1 MRKWN
6 NNIWKF
12 QETVK
17 VSFYILKQFNNL
29 TNYDTIKRKI
39 IKIKGK
45 NMRLILAEKPS
56 VGKDLGRVL
65 NCNKSGSGFVEGKKH
80 IVTWALGHLVTLAD
94 PESYNSK
101 YARWELEDLPIIP
114 KSMKTEVIKQTRK
127 QFSLVKE
134 LMLRND
140 VKEIVIATDAGREGE
155 LVARW
160 IIEKAGVKK
169 PLKRL
174 WISSVTDKAIKDG
187 FNNLKDGR
195 LYEALYASALARA
208 EADWIVGINAT
219 RALTTKY
226 KAQLSCGRVQTPTL
240 AMIKALE
247 DEIRD
252 FKPVY
257 YYGVEVTAE
266 NFKFIWHDKNDN
278 RIFDEVKC
286 DYIIESIKG
295 KKLEIVNISRKKALK
310 YAPLLYDLTELQRD
324 ANNIYGFSA
333 KETLSI
339 MQALYE
345 RHKVLTY
352 PRTDSRYL
360 TEDIVETLK
369 DRVRAVSV
377 GPYSKIGYKIS
388 SNPIKPNK
396 NFVNNLKVSDHHAII
411 PTEQR
416 IILTELSDR
425 ERKIFDLVVKRFFAV
440 LSEPFEYEKITLAAK
455 INNEDFTSS
464 GRITLKAGWKE
475 VYGSYEDEEILVE
488 HSKEELN
495 KLKKGSLN
503 VRTVKKIRGETKS
516 PARFT
521 EATLLSAMENPVKYM
536 KNADKELKKTIGET
550 GGLGTVATR
559 ADIIDKLFN
568 SYVIEK
574 KDKYIY
580 TTSKGRQLLELAPTD
595 LKSPVLTA
603 KWEQKLNDISKGNLE
618 KNKFID
624 DMINYTRLIIKEIKN
639 SDKKFLHDNETRE
652 KCPNCQE
659 YLLEVKGKKGTMLI
673 CKNRECGYKR
683 GISQITNARCPNCHK
698 KLELK
703 GEGEGKI
710 FVCKCGYREKLSAF
724 NKRKENEKASISN
737 REAAKYLAKL
747 NKKSEININTALAD
761 SLKKLKLDKEI

>member
-1 MRKWN
+1 
-6 NNIWKF
+6 
-12 QETVK
+12 
-17 VSFYILKQFNNL
+17 
-29 TNYDTIKRKI
+29 
-39 IKIKGK
+39 
-45 NMRLILAEKPS
+45 MRLILAEKPS

-65 NCNKSGSGFVEGKKH
+65 NCNKEGNGYLEGKDN

-94 PESYNSK
+94 PESYDSK
-101 YARWELEDLPIIP
+101 YASWQLEDLPIIP

-127 QFSLVKE
+127 QFNTVKE
-134 LMLRND
+134 LMLRSD

-169 PLKRL
+169 PIKRL
-174 WISSVTDKAIKDG
+174 WISSVTDKAIREG

-195 LYEALYASALARA
+195 LYESLYASALARA
-208 EADWIVGINAT
+208 QADWIVGINAT

-226 KAQLSCGRVQTPTL
+226 NAQLSCGRVQTPTL

-252 FKPVY
+252 FKPVK
-257 YYGVEVTAE
+257 YYGIEVTAD
-266 NFKFIWHDKNDN
+266 NFKFTWHDNNDK
-278 RIFDEVKC
+278 RIFDEAKC
-286 DYIIESIKG
+286 DRIMDSLKG
-295 KKLEIVNISRKKALK
+295 KRLEIIDISRKKLLK
-310 YAPLLYDLTELQRD
+310 HAPLLYDLTELQRD

-360 TEDIVETLK
+360 TDDLVETLK

-377 GPYSKIGYKIS
+377 GPYSKTGLKIC
-388 SNPIKPNK
+388 SNPLKPNK
-396 NFVNNLKVSDHHAII
+396 NFVDNSKVSDHHAII

-416 IILTELSDR
+416 AVLADMTDR

-440 LSEPFEYEKITLAAK
+440 LSDPFEYERIIIEAK
-455 INNEDFTSS
+455 INNEKFTSS
-464 GRITLKAGWKE
+464 GRITLKTGWKE
-475 VYGSYEDEEILVE
+475 IYGSYEDEEAQDELAA
-488 HSKEELN
+488 EELN
-495 KLKKGSLN
+495 KLKKGFLSISSI
-503 VRTVKKIRGETKS
+503 KKTTGETKA

-521 EATLLSAMENPVKYM
+521 EASLLSAMENPVKYM
-536 KNADKELKKTIGET
+536 KNADKDLKKTIGQA

-568 SYVIEK
+568 SFVIEK

-580 TTSKGRQLLELAPTD
+580 TTSKGRQLLELAPED

-603 KWEQKLNDISKGNLE
+603 KWEQKLNEIAKGNLD
-618 KNKFID
+618 KNKFLD
-624 DMINYTRLIIKEIKN
+624 DMIDYTRLIIKEIKN
-639 SDKKFLHDNETRE
+639 SDKKYVHDNETRE

-659 YLLEVKGKKGTMLI
+659 YLLEVKGKKGTFLV
-673 CKNRECGYKR
+673 CKNRECGYRKN
-683 GISQITNARCPNCHK
+683 ISQISNARCPNCHK

-703 GEGEGKI
+703 GEGEGRI
-710 FVCKCGYREKLSAF
+710 FVCACGYREKLSAF
-724 NKRKENEKASISN
+724 MKRKENEKTSISS
-737 REAAKYLAKL
+737 REAAKYLSKL
-747 NKKSEININTALAD
+747 NKKSDENINTALAD
-761 SLKKLKLDKEI
+761 ALKKLKL

>member
-1 MRKWN
+1 
-6 NNIWKF
+6 
-12 QETVK
+12 
-17 VSFYILKQFNNL
+17 
-29 TNYDTIKRKI
+29 
-39 IKIKGK
+39 
-45 NMRLILAEKPS
+45 MRLILAEKPS

-65 NCNKSGSGFVEGKKH
+65 NCNKEGNGYLEGKDN

-94 PESYNSK
+94 PESYDSI
-101 YARWELEDLPIIP
+101 YASWQLEDLPIIP

-127 QFSLVKE
+127 QFNTVKE
-134 LMLRND
+134 LMLRSD

-169 PLKRL
+169 PIKRL
-174 WISSVTDKAIKDG
+174 WISSVTDKAIREG

-195 LYEALYASALARA
+195 LYESLYASALARA
-208 EADWIVGINAT
+208 QADWIVGINAT

-226 KAQLSCGRVQTPTL
+226 NAQLSCGRVQTPTL

-252 FKPVY
+252 FKPVK
-257 YYGVEVTAE
+257 YYGIEVTAV
-266 NFKFIWHDKNDN
+266 NFKFTWHDNNDK
-278 RIFDEVKC
+278 RIFDEAKC
-286 DYIIESIKG
+286 DRTMDSLKG
-295 KKLEIVNISRKKALK
+295 KRLEIIDISRKKLLK
-310 YAPLLYDLTELQRD
+310 HAPLLYDLTELQRD

-360 TEDIVETLK
+360 TDDLVETLK

-377 GPYSKIGYKIS
+377 GPYSKTGLKICS
-388 SNPIKPNK
+388 SPLKPNK
-396 NFVNNLKVSDHHAII
+396 NFVDNSKVSDHHAII

-416 IILTELSDR
+416 AVLADMTDR

-440 LSEPFEYEKITLAAK
+440 LSDPFEYERIIIEAK
-455 INNEDFTSS
+455 INNEKFTSS
-464 GRITLKAGWKE
+464 GRITLKTGWKE
-475 VYGSYEDEEILVE
+475 IYGSYEDEEAQDELAA
-488 HSKEELN
+488 EELN
-495 KLKKGSLN
+495 KLKKGFLSISSI
-503 VRTVKKIRGETKS
+503 KKTTGETKA

-521 EATLLSAMENPVKYM
+521 EASLLSAMENPVKYM
-536 KNADKELKKTIGET
+536 KNADKDLKKTIGQA

-568 SYVIEK
+568 SFVIEK

-580 TTSKGRQLLELAPTD
+580 TTSKGRQLLELAPED

-603 KWEQKLNDISKGNLE
+603 KWEQKLNEIAKGNLD
-618 KNKFID
+618 KNKFLD
-624 DMINYTRLIIKEIKN
+624 DMIDYTRLIIKEIKN
-639 SDKKFLHDNETRE
+639 SDKKYVHDNETRE

-659 YLLEVKGKKGTMLI
+659 YLLEVKGKKGTFLV
-673 CKNRECGYKR
+673 CKNRECGYRKN
-683 GISQITNARCPNCHK
+683 ISQISNARCPNCHK

-703 GEGEGKI
+703 GEGEGRI
-710 FVCKCGYREKLSAF
+710 FVCACGYREKLSAF
-724 NKRKENEKASISN
+724 MKRKENEKTSISS
-737 REAAKYLAKL
+737 REAAKYLSKL
-747 NKKSEININTALAD
+747 NKKSDENINTALAD
-761 SLKKLKLDKEI
+761 ALKKLKL

>member
-1 MRKWN
+1 
-6 NNIWKF
+6 
-12 QETVK
+12 
-17 VSFYILKQFNNL
+17 
-29 TNYDTIKRKI
+29 
-39 IKIKGK
+39 
-45 NMRLILAEKPS
+45 MRLILAEKPS

-65 NCNKSGSGFVEGKKH
+65 NCNKEGNGYLEGKDN

-94 PESYNSK
+94 PESYDSK
-101 YARWELEDLPIIP
+101 YASWQLEDLPIIP

-127 QFSLVKE
+127 QFNTVKE
-134 LMLRND
+134 LMLRSD

-169 PLKRL
+169 PIKRL
-174 WISSVTDKAIKDG
+174 WISSVTDKAIREG

-195 LYEALYASALARA
+195 LYESLYASALARA
-208 EADWIVGINAT
+208 QADWIVGINAT

-226 KAQLSCGRVQTPTL
+226 NAQLSCGRVQTPTL

-252 FKPVY
+252 FKPVK
-257 YYGVEVTAE
+257 YYGIEVTAV
-266 NFKFIWHDKNDN
+266 NFKFTWHDNNDK
-278 RIFDEVKC
+278 RIFDEAKC
-286 DYIIESIKG
+286 DRTMDSLKG
-295 KKLEIVNISRKKALK
+295 KRLEIIDISRKKLLK
-310 YAPLLYDLTELQRD
+310 HAPLLYDLTELQRD

-360 TEDIVETLK
+360 TDDLVETLK

-377 GPYSKIGYKIS
+377 GPYSKTGLKICS
-388 SNPIKPNK
+388 SPLKPNK
-396 NFVNNLKVSDHHAII
+396 NFVDNSKVSDHHAII

-416 IILTELSDR
+416 AVLADMTDR

-440 LSEPFEYEKITLAAK
+440 LSDPFEYERIIIEAK
-455 INNEDFTSS
+455 INNEKFTSS
-464 GRITLKAGWKE
+464 GRITLKTGWKE
-475 VYGSYEDEEILVE
+475 IYGSYEDEEAQDELAA
-488 HSKEELN
+488 EELN
-495 KLKKGSLN
+495 KLKKGFLSISSI
-503 VRTVKKIRGETKS
+503 KKTTGETKA

-521 EATLLSAMENPVKYM
+521 EASLLSAMENPVKYM
-536 KNADKELKKTIGET
+536 KNADKDLKKTIGQA

-568 SYVIEK
+568 SFVIEK

-580 TTSKGRQLLELAPTD
+580 TTSKGRQLLELAPED

-603 KWEQKLNDISKGNLE
+603 KWEQKLNEIAKGNLD
-618 KNKFID
+618 KNKFLD
-624 DMINYTRLIIKEIKN
+624 DMIDYTRLIIKEIKN
-639 SDKKFLHDNETRE
+639 SDKKYVHDNETRE

-659 YLLEVKGKKGTMLI
+659 YLLEVKGKKGTFLV
-673 CKNRECGYKR
+673 CKNRECGYRKN
-683 GISQITNARCPNCHK
+683 ISQISNARCPNCHK

-703 GEGEGKI
+703 GEGEGRI
-710 FVCKCGYREKLSAF
+710 FVCACGYREKLSAF
-724 NKRKENEKASISN
+724 MKRKENEKTSISS
-737 REAAKYLAKL
+737 REAAKYLSKL
-747 NKKSEININTALAD
+747 NKKSDENINTALAD
-761 SLKKLKLDKEI
+761 ALKKLKL

>member
-1 MRKWN
+1 
-6 NNIWKF
+6 
-12 QETVK
+12 
-17 VSFYILKQFNNL
+17 
-29 TNYDTIKRKI
+29 
-39 IKIKGK
+39 
-45 NMRLILAEKPS
+45 MRLILAEKPS

-65 NCNKSGSGFVEGKKH
+65 NCNKEGNGYLEGKDN

-94 PESYNSK
+94 PESYDSK
-101 YARWELEDLPIIP
+101 YASWQLEDLPIIP

-127 QFSLVKE
+127 QFNTVKE
-134 LMLRND
+134 LMLRSD

-169 PLKRL
+169 PIKRL
-174 WISSVTDKAIKDG
+174 WISSVTDKAIREG

-195 LYEALYASALARA
+195 LYESLYASALARA
-208 EADWIVGINAT
+208 QADWIVGINAT

-226 KAQLSCGRVQTPTL
+226 NAQLSCGRVQTPTL

-252 FKPVY
+252 FKPVK
-257 YYGVEVTAE
+257 YYGIEVTAV
-266 NFKFIWHDKNDN
+266 NFKFTWHDNNDK
-278 RIFDEVKC
+278 RIFDEAKC
-286 DYIIESIKG
+286 DRIMDSLKG
-295 KKLEIVNISRKKALK
+295 KRLEIIDISRKKLLK
-310 YAPLLYDLTELQRD
+310 HAPLLYDLTELQRD

-360 TEDIVETLK
+360 TDDLVETLK

-377 GPYSKIGYKIS
+377 GPYSKTGLKIC
-388 SNPIKPNK
+388 SNPLKPNK
-396 NFVNNLKVSDHHAII
+396 NFVDNSKVSDHHAII

-416 IILTELSDR
+416 AVLADMTDR

-440 LSEPFEYEKITLAAK
+440 LSDPFEYERIIIEAK
-455 INNEDFTSS
+455 INNEKFTSS
-464 GRITLKAGWKE
+464 GRITLKTGWKE
-475 VYGSYEDEEILVE
+475 IYGSYEDEEAQDELAA
-488 HSKEELN
+488 EELN
-495 KLKKGSLN
+495 KLKKGFLSISSI
-503 VRTVKKIRGETKS
+503 KKTTGETKA

-521 EATLLSAMENPVKYM
+521 EASLLSAMENPVKYM
-536 KNADKELKKTIGET
+536 KNADKDLKKTIGQA

-568 SYVIEK
+568 SFVIEK

-580 TTSKGRQLLELAPTD
+580 TTSKGRQLLELAPED

-603 KWEQKLNDISKGNLE
+603 KWEQKLNEIAKGNLD
-618 KNKFID
+618 KNKFLD
-624 DMINYTRLIIKEIKN
+624 DMIDYTRLIIKEIKN
-639 SDKKFLHDNETRE
+639 SDKKYVHDNETRE

-659 YLLEVKGKKGTMLI
+659 YLLEVKGKKGTFLV
-673 CKNRECGYKR
+673 CKNRECGYRKN
-683 GISQITNARCPNCHK
+683 ISQISNARCPNCHK

-703 GEGEGKI
+703 GEGEGRI
-710 FVCKCGYREKLSAF
+710 FVCACGYREKLSAF
-724 NKRKENEKASISN
+724 MKRKENEKTSISS
-737 REAAKYLAKL
+737 REAAKYLSKL
-747 NKKSEININTALAD
+747 NKKSDENINTALAD
-761 SLKKLKLDKEI
+761 ALKKLKL